1 LKLKETTTRLEQ
13 QLAEEKATRLKAEE
27 QARLNQEK
35 SNDDILDLKE
45 KLAKVNYD
53 SAFMEFQLC
62 LLLILIV

>member
-13 QLAEEKATRLKAEE
+13 QLVEEKVARLKAEE

-35 SNDDILDLKE
+35 SNDDIFELRE

-53 SAFMEFQLC
+53 SLFYLN
-62 LLLILIV
+62 LI

>member
-13 QLAEEKATRLKAEE
+13 QLAEEKAARLKAEE

-35 SNDDILDLKE
+35 SNDDILELRE

-53 SAFMEFQLC
+53 SLFYLN
-62 LLLILIV
+62 LI

>member
-13 QLAEEKATRLKAEE
+13 QLAEEKAARLKTEE

-35 SNDDILDLKE
+35 SNDDILELRE

-53 SAFMEFQLC
+53 SLFYLN
-62 LLLILIV
+62 LI